1 MNMHTSNR
9 SKPAVSTTN
18 PNAIPQREIDW
29 LARHARS
36 YLVDL
41 AADVLDH
48 HARHAEDVVQDVVV
62 RLVEGRYE
70 PSDADRGNAYGIALR
85 ITRQLATQK
94 WAELT
99 REAKEDWLR
108 RRPRGVHVTYDH
120 EADAGYVY
128 LVNPAMHGRIAQSVT
143 LLDGRVQVDLDQDGS
158 IVGIEILDARV
169 LMHAE
174 TRKHALQL
182 AAGEPS

>member
-1 MNMHTSNR
+1 MNPSNR
-9 SKPAVSTTN
+9 SNPTVSNSN

-29 LARHARS
+29 LARNARS

-41 AADVLDH
+41 AADVLGH
-48 HARHAEDVVQDVVV
+48 HASHAEDVVHDLFV
-62 RLVEGRYE
+62 RLLEGRYE

-94 WAELT
+94 WAELV
-99 REAKEDWLR
+99 REAKQDWLR

-128 LVNPAMHGRIAQSVT
+128 LVNPAMHGRIADSVT
-143 LLDGRVQVDLDQDGS
+143 LLDGRVQVDLDEDGR
-158 IVGIEILDARV
+158 IVGIEILDARA
-169 LMHAE
+169 LMHEE
-174 TRKHALQL
+174 TREHALHI
-182 AAGEPS
+182 GEGA

>member
-1 MNMHTSNR
+1 MSPSNH
-9 SKPAVSTTN
+9 SKSTVSSSNPN

-41 AADVLDH
+41 AADVLGH
-48 HARHAEDVVQDVVV
+48 HASHAEDVVQDLFV
-62 RLVEGRYE
+62 RLLEGRYE

-94 WAELT
+94 WAELA
-99 REAKEDWLR
+99 REAKQQWLR
-108 RRPRGVHVTYDH
+108 SRPRGVHVTYDH

-128 LVNPAMHGRIAQSVT
+128 LVNPALHGRIADSLT
-143 LLDGRVQVDLDQDGS
+143 LLDGRVQVDLDQDGR
-158 IVGIEILDARV
+158 IVGIEILDARA
-169 LMHAE
+169 LMHEE
-174 TRKHALQL
+174 TRELALQI
-182 AAGEPS
+182 GESA